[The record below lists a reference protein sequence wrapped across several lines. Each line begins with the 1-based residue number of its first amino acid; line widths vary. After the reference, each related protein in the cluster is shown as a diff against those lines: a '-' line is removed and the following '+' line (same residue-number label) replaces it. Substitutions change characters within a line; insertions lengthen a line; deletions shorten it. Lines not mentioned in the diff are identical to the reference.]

1 MEDLEAWR
9 FGDGYQGESYRWKN
23 LRLGGLESCQ
33 GDSPGGVMYAGA
45 RGLENL
51 VGGS

>member
-33 GDSPGGVMYAGA
+33 GESYMQE
-45 RGLENL
+45 LEVL
-51 VGGS
+51 RFGDFVGGRIF